1 MEMEESPLDQ
11 MGPIL
16 DKVKSLLP
24 LLIVLAVIAIAAFWY
39 LSLPKPGT
47 INVTVRQIDGE
58 GINGVLV
65 TLLNAQGDEAVP
77 PQITLNGGRATFA
90 NVPGGADYT
99 VITQPLPG
107 YTDSAPQPITL
118 ASGASETARLELGK
132 NAPNIKIALDTESQQ
147 AIGALTA
154 NCVQPITV
162 KISNA
167 GTEAYQAE
175 LVTGPNDKQAEI
187 VLDQT
192 TKDVL
197 SGEEVAVTG
206 KILVGGVVDEY
217 SENAYEKQMSIRI
230 KGTNGADTTIPI
242 NLKVTSTTK
251 LELDYTTLSVS
262 QREPYTAFIN
272 LQNTGDKPITNLGFK
287 LQLDPQLANLCGTDG
302 GGCITLE
309 WPSGSNGQRVNT
321 LFQGDTLQIG
331 IKINPPSST
340 GKYLAHLLFTA
351 TCLNNP
357 GKDVTIQ
364 LDVPEPQA

>member
-1 MEMEESPLDQ
+1 MEMEESPLSQ

-24 LLIVLAVIAIAAFWY
+24 VLVVLAVLVIAAFWY

-47 INVTVRQIDGE
+47 VNVTVKQIDGE
-58 GINGVLV
+58 SINGVLV
-65 TLLNAQGDEAVP
+65 TLTNAQGNEAVP

-99 VITQPLPG
+99 VMAQPLPG
-107 YTDSAPQPITL
+107 YTDPAPQIITL
-118 ASGASETARLELGK
+118 ASGASETAILELGK
-132 NAPNIKIALDTESQQ
+132 NAPNIKLALDAESQK

-154 NCVQPITV
+154 NCVQPIIV

-167 GTEAYQAE
+167 GTDAYQAE

-192 TKDVL
+192 SKDVL

-230 KGTNGADTTIPI
+230 KGTAGPDTNIPVD
-242 NLKVTSTTK
+242 LKITSTTK
-251 LELDYTTLSVS
+251 LELDTTTISVS
-262 QREPYTAFIN
+262 QREPYTQFIN
-272 LQNTGDKPITNLGFK
+272 LQNTGAKPITNLGFK
-287 LQLDPQLANLCGTDG
+287 LQLDPQLTNLCGEDG

-309 WPSGSNGQRVNT
+309 WPAGSNGQRVDT
-321 LFQGDTLQIG
+321 LFQSDTMQVG